1 MRPLVPL
8 LLLVLLLLLM
18 SGCGAVPLGLLG
30 GGGPNVAA
38 NVQAGKENRQTAV
51 GFEERIEA
59 GRDVIQ
65 TELEAGPVETLTV
78 NNQDIP
84 PWVLLVALIGWLLP
98 TPTQMGNAIGS
109 ALMAPFRRNR

>member
-1 MRPLVPL
+1 MRALILIML
-8 LLLVLLLLLM
+8 LA
-18 SGCGAVPLGLLG
+18 SCGGLPLGML

-38 NVQAGKENRQTAV
+38 NTQIGRENRQTAV
-51 GFEERIEA
+51 AFEDRVEA

-65 TELEAGPVETLTV
+65 KEVETGQVETLTV

-98 TPTQMGNAIGS
+98 TPTQIGNAIGQ
-109 ALMAPFRRNR
+109 AFMATFRRRQ

>member
-1 MRPLVPL
+1 MRLAASLALCVALV
-8 LLLVLLLLLM
+8 
-18 SGCGAVPLGLLG
+18 GCGGLPLGML

-38 NVQAGKENRQTAV
+38 NTQIGRENRQTAV
-51 GFEERIEA
+51 AFEDRVEA

-65 TELEAGPVETLTV
+65 KEVEAGPVESLTV

-98 TPTQMGNAIGS
+98 TPSQMGNAIGD
-109 ALMAPFRRNR
+109 AVMKIFGRRRA

>member
-1 MRPLVPL
+1 MRLAASL
-8 LLLVLLLLLM
+8 ALCAALA
-18 SGCGAVPLGLLG
+18 GCGALPLGML

-38 NVQAGKENRQTAV
+38 NTQIGKENRQTAV

-65 TELEAGPVETLTV
+65 TEMETGQVETLTV

-98 TPTQMGNAIGS
+98 TPTQMGEAIGR
-109 ALMAPFRRNR
+109 ALMAPFRRKT

>member
-1 MRPLVPL
+1 ML
-8 LLLVLLLLLM
+8 L
-18 SGCGAVPLGLLG
+18 SGCAGALPLGLLG

-38 NVQAGKENRQTAV
+38 NVQAGRENRQTAV
-51 GFEERIEA
+51 GFEERVEA

-65 TELEAGPVETLTV
+65 KEVETGQVDTLNVT
-78 NNQDIP
+78 NQDIP

-98 TPTQMGNAIGS
+98 TPTQMGQAIGR

>member
-1 MRPLVPL
+1 MRALILIML
-8 LLLVLLLLLM
+8 L
-18 SGCGAVPLGLLG
+18 SGCAGALPLGLLG

-38 NVQAGKENRQTAV
+38 NVQAGRENRQTAV
-51 GFEERIEA
+51 GFEERVEA

-65 TELEAGPVETLTV
+65 KEVETGQVETLTV

-84 PWVLLVALIGWLLP
+84 PWVRLVALIGWLLP
-98 TPTQMGNAIGS
+98 TPTQMGQAIGR

>member
-1 MRPLVPL
+1 MRALILIML
-8 LLLVLLLLLM
+8 L
-18 SGCGAVPLGLLG
+18 SGCAGALPLGLLG

-38 NVQAGKENRQTAV
+38 NVQAGRENRQTAV
-51 GFEERIEA
+51 GFEERVEA

-65 TELEAGPVETLTV
+65 KEVETGQVDTLNVT
-78 NNQDIP
+78 NQDIP

-98 TPTQMGNAIGS
+98 TPTQMGQAIGR

>member
-1 MRPLVPL
+1 MRFAASLALCVAL
-8 LLLVLLLLLM
+8 A
-18 SGCGAVPLGLLG
+18 GCGALPLGML

-38 NVQAGKENRQTAV
+38 NVQAGRENRQTGV
-51 GFEERIEA
+51 GFEERVEA

-65 TELEAGPVETLTV
+65 KEVETGQVETLTV

-98 TPTQMGNAIGS
+98 TPTQMGNAIGQL
-109 ALMAPFRRNR
+109 LMAPFRRKT

>member
-1 MRPLVPL
+1 MRLAASL
-8 LLLVLLLLLM
+8 ALCAALA
-18 SGCGAVPLGLLG
+18 GCGGLPLGML

-38 NVQAGKENRQTAV
+38 NVQAGRENRQTAV

-65 TELEAGPVETLTV
+65 TEMETGQVETLTV

-98 TPTQMGNAIGS
+98 TPTQMGEAIGR
-109 ALMAPFRRNR
+109 AFMAPFRRKT

>member
-1 MRPLVPL
+1 MRLAASL
-8 LLLVLLLLLM
+8 ALCAALA
-18 SGCGAVPLGLLG
+18 GCGALPLGML

-38 NVQAGKENRQTAV
+38 NVQAGRENRQTAV

-65 TELEAGPVETLTV
+65 TEMETGQVETLTV

-98 TPTQMGNAIGS
+98 TPTQMGEAIGR
-109 ALMAPFRRNR
+109 ALMAPFRRKT

>member
-1 MRPLVPL
+1 MRALVLIL
-8 LLLVLLLLLM
+8 LL
-18 SGCGAVPLGLLG
+18 SGCGALPLGLLG

-51 GFEERIEA
+51 GFEERVEA

-65 TELEAGPVETLTV
+65 KEVETGQVETLTV

-84 PWVLLVALIGWLLP
+84 PWVILLALIGWLLP
-98 TPTQMGNAIGS
+98 TPTQIGNSIGQF
-109 ALMAPFRRNR
+109 LMSPFRRKT